1 MAITPHGGDMALV
14 EVIEGEDAAQ
24 PLFVAEFDFLP
35 RVGEHLARD
44 ADGYFHYYNIIKIW
58 HRQDTETGAF
68 RACLLVTLDD

>member
-1 MAITPHGGDMALV
+1 MALV
-14 EVIEGEDAAQ
+14 EVIEGEDATQ

-44 ADGYFHYYNIIKIW
+44 TDGYFQYYNIIKIW
-58 HRQDTETGAF
+58 HRQDAEDGAF

>member
-1 MAITPHGGDMALV
+1 MALV

-44 ADGYFHYYNIIKIW
+44 TDGYFQYYNIIKIW
-58 HRQDTETGAF
+58 HRQDTENGAF
-68 RACLLVTLDD
+68 RACLLVTIDD